1 MKEKER
7 ERSCWGKKPVKV
19 KSLGQYESLLP
30 NLALPKTC
38 LRRPNTSYEH
48 STDVLITLSNAK
60 CLFLAKLIVCPENDP
75 QQTEWNSK

>member
-7 ERSCWGKKPVKV
+7 EKLLGGGGGGGNTPVKV
-19 KSLGQYESLLP
+19 KTLGHYESLLP

-60 CLFLAKLIVCPENDP
+60 CLFLA
-75 QQTEWNSK
+75 NSLS